1 MPHLVELSDRFA
13 DRPLTVISIDSG
25 RRSDE
30 ANEFLEENDV
40 RHLVLNDEAREAFEA
55 YRVTGVPTTVIV
67 DHAGRMMFRH
77 VGYAPGLEE
86 RFARE
91 IETLLGWIEEA

>member
-1 MPHLVELSDRFA
+1 M
-13 DRPLTVISIDSG
+13 TVISIDRG
-25 RRSDE
+25 QRPE
-30 ANEFLEENDV
+30 AANGFLEENNV
-40 RHLVLNDEAREAFEA
+40 RHTVLNDGEGEAFEA
-55 YRVTGVPTTVIV
+55 YGVSGVPTTVIV

-77 VGYAPGLEE
+77 VGYAPGLED